1 MLYNDLDLKINKET
15 KKILIN
21 EKEVEVLQY
30 LPIQDK
36 IDLIEI
42 TLQKSEENGIYNE
55 MKLDMYF
62 SVYIVFS
69 YTNLEFTNEQKED
82 IMKLYDELESNNIFV
97 RVVNAIPDEE
107 YDLLYEWLK
116 TMKEEN
122 NKYKNNVAAL
132 LRTFIQDMPRN
143 AEAAAEIMQNFDPEK
158 YKQVISFAEK
168 ANAGRV
174 IPMQ

>member
-1 MLYNDLDLKINKET
+1 MLYNDLNLKINKGS
-15 KKILIN
+15 KKIIIN

-42 TLQKSEENGIYNE
+42 SLQKSEQRGIYNE

-62 SVYIVFS
+62 SLYIVFS
-69 YTNLEFTNEQKED
+69 YTNLEFTDEQKQNLTE
-82 IMKLYDELESNNIFV
+82 LYDELESNNVFV
-97 RVVNAIPDEE
+97 RVINAIPDEE

-116 TMKEEN
+116 TTKEEN
-122 NKYKNNVAAL
+122 SKYNNNVAAL
-132 LRTFIQDMPRN
+132 LRTFIQDMPKN
-143 AEAAAEIMQNFDPEK
+143 AQAAAEIMQNFDMNK